1 MYKIISTLIVLV
13 GLTAAAFAEEQSLP
27 DLKGTW
33 TGKGDGVFVTQPGS
47 VTDSQ
52 FREVDIKLVI
62 KQQQGRR
69 FSGTIT
75 MSGDAR
81 PVVGVI
87 KFDGG
92 ILWSEPSGFVEGQ
105 LRDENTIQGCF
116 VRISSFSQL
125 AACEIL
131 KRQK

>member
-1 MYKIISTLIVLV
+1 MMRIAAAVIATMVLV
-13 GLTAAAFAEEQSLP
+13 ATSAGAEQTFP

-33 TGKGDGVFVTQPGS
+33 TGTGDGVFVALPGA
-47 VTDSQ
+47 VTDAR
-52 FREVDIKLVI
+52 FAEVGIKLVI
-62 KQQQGRR
+62 KQQQARR

-75 MSGDAR
+75 MSGEAR

-87 KFDGG
+87 RFDGG
-92 ILWSEPSGFVEGQ
+92 ILWSEPSGFVEGR
-105 LRDENTIQGCF
+105 LSDENTFEGCF
-116 VRISSFSQL
+116 ARISSFSQL

>member
-1 MYKIISTLIVLV
+1 MRRFVATLVALMGFIGV
-13 GLTAAAFAEEQSLP
+13 AAAEEQSLP
-27 DLKGTW
+27 NLKGTW